1 MAGIFIP
8 PKVDDE
14 ICNSADIDRL
24 KHYGQNYGGGAATE
38 TFGEQKINP
47 AFFFNDDTDSNTRLC
62 MDLFAK
68 EMSFKEYRET
78 GVHRIK
84 FDVPKETETLKLVGY
99 YSDTETNQRIITDT
113 TAYAAYAPKDQHIFV
128 HSSTRNVNIGEYVVF
143 HTKSNFPLEY
153 FDWIIVSKNLILNS
167 GRELGSDIFSHTITF
182 SLVVSSEMAPGFHI
196 IVYTK
201 STDDYLISDAAFYP
215 INAINRHRIEFAL
228 TQLKDH
234 TQQTI
239 EVRLVTAWIK
249 SFQATCRGDPGAA
262 FMVSTPRQFLYG
274 AQVTPVTTHFVNLFF
289 RGKTL

>member
-1 MAGIFIP
+1 MFCQVALDAEKLESSTLEVKILATLRDGGQEELSGIFIP

-167 GRELGSDIFSHTITF
+167 GRELGSDIFSHTRRPCFFISPFQPLPPQNLLPLTF
-182 SLVVSSEMAPGFHI
+182 
-196 IVYTK
+196 
-201 STDDYLISDAAFYP
+201 
-215 INAINRHRIEFAL
+215 
-228 TQLKDH
+228 
-234 TQQTI
+234 
-239 EVRLVTAWIK
+239 
-249 SFQATCRGDPGAA
+249 
-262 FMVSTPRQFLYG
+262 
-274 AQVTPVTTHFVNLFF
+274 
-289 RGKTL
+289 